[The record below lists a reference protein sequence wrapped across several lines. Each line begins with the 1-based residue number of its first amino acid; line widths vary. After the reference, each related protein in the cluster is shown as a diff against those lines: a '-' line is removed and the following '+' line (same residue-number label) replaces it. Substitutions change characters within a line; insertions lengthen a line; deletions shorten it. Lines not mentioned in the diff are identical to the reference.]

1 MINISP
7 LYTFAKIAVII
18 QGQIKASNRIN
29 ENLVIDRLLLDSRH
43 IIFPE
48 TALFFAI
55 VGAHYNGHKFLAEAY
70 EKGIRN
76 FVVSQLLPPNMLPN
90 ANIVQVADTVVAL
103 QQLAAYNRQQFNIPV
118 VGITGS
124 NGKTVVKEW
133 LFQLLHKLYYVVR
146 SPQSYNSQVGL
157 PLSVWQ
163 INKQHQLAI
172 FEAGISQPNEMVR
185 LEAIIKPTIGIFT
198 NIGTAHS
205 KGFESQK
212 LKIFEKLQLFKQ
224 AKWLIYRADYELIT
238 NCIEQLKQQNTEQYC
253 FDTLAWSTNKLL
265 CQNTNVLYVAVDKR
279 TQHTRISTTYGNR
292 TLRIQIPFN
301 DDAAIENAIHAY
313 LLCLHLGANR
323 AEIAQQIKRLQ
334 PIAMRLELKAGINN
348 CMVINDAY
356 NADLQ
361 SLAIALNFL
370 AQQQQ
375 LPQKTLILSDILES
389 GQHSKQLYTAVVELI
404 KQHKIDRFVGIGSKI
419 SANKGLFTGINC
431 FFYNTTAQF
440 LSANLLFENEIVL
453 LKGARSFTFE
463 HIAQLL
469 VQKIHTT
476 TLEINLN
483 AIAHNTKIYRQ
494 LLQPNTKLMV
504 MVKAFGYGS
513 GGSEVANI
521 LQYNKV
527 DYLAVAY
534 TDEGV
539 ALRKAGIKLPIMVMN
554 PQPNTF
560 EAIVKYKLEP
570 EIYSLSH
577 LQKWEHFLQYL
588 TKTKLHKTIPP
599 IHLKIDTG
607 MHRLGFEETE
617 IPKLLLILK
626 NNKNLRIA
634 SVFSHL
640 AATDSHQHDLFTKQQ
655 IEKFSVLY
663 QSIQAQTSYKIMRH
677 ILNTAGIVRFA
688 KEAQMDMVRLGIGC
702 YGIDSTG
709 TVQRDLM
716 NVSTLKT
723 YISQIKNLEPTE
735 TVGYSR
741 QGVLHQATKV
751 ATVSIGYGDGLPRC
765 LSNGNGK
772 MWINGQLAP
781 IIGNVC
787 MDMTMLDVSH
797 IENVQEEDEVIVFG
811 EKLPVQQVAQ
821 WANTI
826 VYEIL
831 TGVSERVKR
840 VYFQE

>member
-1 MINISP
+1 MNTISY
-7 LYTFAKIAVII
+7 LYTFAKIAII
-18 QGQIKASNRIN
+18 VRGQVRGQINPKTIIS
-29 ENLVIDRLLLDSRH
+29 RLLLDSRH

-55 VGAHYNGHKFLAEAY
+55 VGEHYNGHEFLAEVY
-70 EKGIRN
+70 EKGVRN
-76 FVVSQLLPPNMLPN
+76 FVVSQHLPPNMLPN
-90 ANIVQVADTVVAL
+90 ANVVQVADTVVAL
-103 QQLAAYNRQQFNIPV
+103 QQLAAYNRQQFDIPI

-146 SPQSYNSQVGL
+146 SPQSYNSQVGV

-163 INKQHQLAI
+163 INEQHQLAI
-172 FEAGISQPNEMVR
+172 FEAGISQPNEMAR

-212 LKIFEKLQLFKQ
+212 LKVFEKLQLFKQ
-224 AKWLIYRADYELIT
+224 AKWLIYRADYELISA
-238 NCIEQLKQQNTEQYC
+238 CIAELKQQNTEQYC
-253 FDTLAWSTNKLL
+253 FATLAWSTNKLL
-265 CQNTNVLYVAVDKR
+265 CQNTNVLYVAVDK
-279 TQHTRISTTYGNR
+279 HPHHARISTTYNNR
-292 TLRIQIPFN
+292 TSSIQVPFG

-313 LLCLHLGANR
+313 LLCLHLGVNR
-323 AEIAQQIKRLQ
+323 VEIAQQIKRLQ

-348 CMVINDAY
+348 CVVINDAY

-361 SLAIALNFL
+361 SLAIALDFL

-389 GQHSKQLYTAVVELI
+389 GQRSKQLYTAVAELV
-404 KQHKIDRFVGIGSKI
+404 KQHKIDRFVGIGNKI
-419 SANKGLFTGINC
+419 STNKDLFTGVNS
-431 FFYNTTAQF
+431 FFYNTTNQF
-440 LSANLLFENEIVL
+440 LSANLSFENEVIL

-463 HIAQLL
+463 HIAQSL

-476 TLEINLN
+476 TLEIDLN
-483 AIAHNTKIYRQ
+483 AIAHNIKIYRQ
-494 LLQPNTKLMV
+494 MLLPNTKLMV

-554 PQPNTF
+554 PQANTF
-560 EAIVKYKLEP
+560 EAIIKYKLEP
-570 EIYSLSH
+570 EIYSLAH
-577 LQKWEHFLQYL
+577 LQKWERFLQYL
-588 TKTKLHKTIPP
+588 TKGKSSKNIPP
-599 IHLKIDTG
+599 IHIKIDTG
-607 MHRLGFEETE
+607 MHRLGFEEIDMSE
-617 IPKLLLILK
+617 LLLILK

-640 AATDSHQHDLFTKQQ
+640 AATDSNEHDLFTKQQ
-655 IEKFSVLY
+655 IEKFTALY
-663 QSIQAQTSYKIMRH
+663 QSIQAQTPYKIMRH

-709 TVQRDLM
+709 IIQRDLM

-723 YISQIKNLEPTE
+723 YISQIKSLAPTE

-765 LSNGNGK
+765 LSKGKGK

-787 MDMTMLDVSH
+787 MDMSMLDVSH
-797 IENVQEEDEVIVFG
+797 IKNVQDDDEVIVFG
-811 EKLPVQQVAQ
+811 EQLPVQQVAQ

-831 TGVSERVKR
+831 TSVSERVKR

>member
-1 MINISP
+1 MNTVSY
-7 LYTFAKIAVII
+7 LYTFTKIATIV
-18 QGQIKASNRIN
+18 QGQIMGQTNGELAIS
-29 ENLVIDRLLLDSRH
+29 RLLLDSRH

-55 VGAHYNGHKFLAEAY
+55 VGEHYNGHKFLAEVY
-70 EKGIRN
+70 EKGVRN
-76 FVVSQLLPPNMLPN
+76 FMVSQHLPPNMLPN
-90 ANIVQVADTVVAL
+90 ANVVQVADTVAAL
-103 QQLAAYNRQQFNIPV
+103 QQLAAYNRQQFDIPI

-133 LFQLLHKLYYVVR
+133 LFQLLHKLYYVAR
-146 SPQSYNSQVGL
+146 SPQSYNSQVGV

-163 INKQHQLAI
+163 INEQHQLAI
-172 FEAGISQPNEMVR
+172 FEAGISQPNEMAR
-185 LEAIIKPTIGIFT
+185 LEAIIKPTIGVFT

-212 LKIFEKLQLFKQ
+212 LKVLEKLQLFKQ

-253 FDTLAWSTNKLL
+253 FATLAWSTNKLL
-265 CQNTNVLYVAVDKR
+265 CQNTNVLYVAVDKHP
-279 TQHTRISTTYGNR
+279 QHTRISTTYNSR
-292 TLRIQIPFN
+292 TSSIQIPFGG
-301 DDAAIENAIHAY
+301 DAAIENAINAY
-313 LLCLHLGANR
+313 LLCLHLGINR
-323 AEIAQQIKRLQ
+323 TEIAQQIKHLQ

-361 SLAIALNFL
+361 SLAIALDFL
-370 AQQQQ
+370 AQQQQQ

-389 GQHSKQLYTAVVELI
+389 GQRSKQLYTAVVELV
-404 KQHKIDRFVGIGSKI
+404 KQHKIDRFVGIGNKI
-419 SANKGLFTGINC
+419 SANKDLFAGVNS
-431 FFYNTTAQF
+431 FFYNTTNQF
-440 LSANLLFENEIVL
+440 LSANVSFENEIIL
-453 LKGARSFTFE
+453 LKGARSFAFE
-463 HIAQLL
+463 HIAQWL

-476 TLEINLN
+476 TLEIDLN
-483 AIAHNTKIYRQ
+483 AIAHNIKIYRQ

-570 EIYSLSH
+570 EIYSIAH
-577 LQKWEHFLQYL
+577 LQKWEHFLLYL

-599 IHLKIDTG
+599 IHLKMDTG

-617 IPKLLLILK
+617 MPKLLLILK

-640 AATDSHQHDLFTKQQ
+640 AATDSNEHDLFTKQQ
-655 IEKFSVLY
+655 IEKFTGLY
-663 QSIQAQTSYKIMRH
+663 QLIQAQTPYKIMRH

-709 TVQRDLM
+709 IIQRDLM

-723 YISQIKNLEPTE
+723 YISQIKNLAPTE

-765 LSNGNGK
+765 LSKGNGK